1 MKKTM
6 IFALSAIMMAAG
18 SVTMNAQEKVV
29 TLDQL
34 LKKNQQKEAPKT
46 EQKAEQKTTQKQA
59 AQKQTA
65 QKQKVAKEPKVKAAS
80 AGTSVGGF
88 STAYV
93 QWNFES
99 QKVKAGSSSTSESG
113 NSISGGF
120 SYAFGIAG
128 ATPLYLEPG
137 VALKYVWDKDDNW
150 KFNMLSLKVPVNV
163 VYSFAA
169 TENFNI
175 EPYAGVYLRGNLL
188 AKQKFEGNGGW
199 DDDDWD
205 DWDEWDDDYY
215 SDFDDDWETTYE
227 APSSS
232 VGSKDRDLFSK
243 DDMGDAAWKRIQLGM
258 QFGVR
263 ARINQKFM
271 IGIGYSMDLTN
282 ISKYSVLNTD
292 VTTKFYSIDIS
303 LGICF

>member
-46 EQKAEQKTTQKQA
+46 EKKAEQKTT
-59 AQKQTA
+59 QTA

-80 AGTSVGGF
+80 AGTSLGGF

-93 QWNFES
+93 QWNFETMKYS
-99 QKVKAGSSSTSESG
+99 KSGFSSSSSG

-137 VALKYVWDKDDNW
+137 VALKYVWDNNNGV
-150 KFNMLSLKVPVNV
+150 KFSMLSLKVPVNV

-175 EPYAGVYLRGNLL
+175 EPYAGIYLRGNLL

-205 DWDEWDDDYY
+205 DWDEWEDDDY

>member
-80 AGTSVGGF
+80 AGTSLGGF

-93 QWNFES
+93 QWNFETMKYS
-99 QKVKAGSSSTSESG
+99 KSGFSSSSSG

-188 AKQKFEGNGGW
+188 AKEKFETNGGW
-199 DDDDWD
+199 DDDWD
-205 DWDEWDDDYY
+205 DWDDWEDDY

-232 VGSKDRDLFSK
+232 GRSKDSVDLFSK
-243 DDMGDAAWKRIQLGM
+243 DDMGDDTWNRFQVGLQL
-258 QFGVR
+258 GVR

-271 IGIGYSMDLTN
+271 IGVGYSQDLSN
-282 ISKYSVLNTD
+282 ITD
-292 VTTKFYSIDIS
+292 NTKFHSFDIS

>member
-46 EQKAEQKTTQKQA
+46 EKKAEQKTT
-59 AQKQTA
+59 QTA

-80 AGTSVGGF
+80 AGTSLGGF

-93 QWNFES
+93 QWNFETMKYS
-99 QKVKAGSSSTSESG
+99 KSGFSSSSSG

-137 VALKYVWDKDDNW
+137 VALKYVWDNNNGV
-150 KFNMLSLKVPVNV
+150 KFSMLSLKVPVNV

-175 EPYAGVYLRGNLL
+175 EPYAGIYLRGNLL
-188 AKQKFEGNGGW
+188 AKEKFEGNGGW
-199 DDDDWD
+199 DDDWD
-205 DWDEWDDDYY
+205 DWDEWEDDYY

-232 VGSKDRDLFSK
+232 GRSKDSVDLFSK
-243 DDMGDAAWKRIQLGM
+243 DDMGDDTWNRFQVGLQL
-258 QFGVR
+258 GVR

-271 IGIGYSMDLTN
+271 IGVGYSQDLSN
-282 ISKYSVLNTD
+282 ITD
-292 VTTKFYSIDIS
+292 NTKFHSFDIS

>member
-46 EQKAEQKTTQKQA
+46 EKKAEQKTT
-59 AQKQTA
+59 QTA

-80 AGTSVGGF
+80 AGTSLGGF

-93 QWNFES
+93 QWNFETMKYS
-99 QKVKAGSSSTSESG
+99 KSGFSSSSSG

-137 VALKYVWDKDDNW
+137 VALKYVWDNNNGV
-150 KFNMLSLKVPVNV
+150 KFSMLSLKVPVNV

-188 AKQKFEGNGGW
+188 AKEKFEGNGGW
-199 DDDDWD
+199 DDDWD
-205 DWDEWDDDYY
+205 DWDEWEDDDY

-232 VGSKDRDLFSK
+232 GRSKDSVDLFSK
-243 DDMGDAAWKRIQLGM
+243 DDMGDDTWNRFQVGLQL
-258 QFGVR
+258 GVR

-271 IGIGYSMDLTN
+271 IGVGYSQDLSN
-282 ISKYSVLNTD
+282 ITD
-292 VTTKFYSIDIS
+292 NTKFHSFDIS

>member
-80 AGTSVGGF
+80 AGTSLGGF

-93 QWNFES
+93 QWNFETMKYS
-99 QKVKAGSSSTSESG
+99 KSGFSSSSSG

-120 SYAFGIAG
+120 NYAFGIAG

-137 VALKYVWDKDDNW
+137 VALKYVWDNNNGV
-150 KFNMLSLKVPVNV
+150 KFSMLSLKVPVNV

-175 EPYAGVYLRGNLL
+175 EPYAGIYLRGNLL
-188 AKQKFEGNGGW
+188 AKEKFEGNGGW

-205 DWDEWDDDYY
+205 DWDEWEDDDY
-215 SDFDDDWETTYE
+215 SDFDDDEDYYV

-232 VGSKDRDLFSK
+232 GRSKDSVDLFSK
-243 DDMGDAAWKRIQLGM
+243 DDMGDDTWNRFQVGL
-258 QFGVR
+258 QVGVR

-271 IGIGYSMDLTN
+271 IGVGYSQDLSN
-282 ISKYSVLNTD
+282 ITD
-292 VTTKFYSIDIS
+292 NTKFHSFDIS

>member
-1 MKKTM
+1 M

-59 AQKQTA
+59 AQKQ
-65 QKQKVAKEPKVKAAS
+65 KVAKEPKVKAAS
-80 AGTSVGGF
+80 AGTSLGGF

-93 QWNFES
+93 QWNFETMKYS
-99 QKVKAGSSSTSESG
+99 KSGFSSSSSG

-120 SYAFGIAG
+120 NYAFGIAG

-137 VALKYVWDKDDNW
+137 VALKYVWDNNNGV
-150 KFNMLSLKVPVNV
+150 KFSMLSLKVPVNV

-188 AKQKFEGNGGW
+188 AKEKFETNGGW
-199 DDDDWD
+199 DDDWD
-205 DWDEWDDDYY
+205 DWDEWEDDDY

-232 VGSKDRDLFSK
+232 GRSKDSVDLFSK
-243 DDMGDAAWKRIQLGM
+243 DDMGDDTWNRFQVGL
-258 QFGVR
+258 QVGVR

-271 IGIGYSMDLTN
+271 IGVGYSQDLSN
-282 ISKYSVLNTD
+282 ITD
-292 VTTKFYSIDIS
+292 NTKFHSFDIS

>member
-46 EQKAEQKTTQKQA
+46 EKKAEQKTT
-59 AQKQTA
+59 QTA

-80 AGTSVGGF
+80 AGTSLGGF

-93 QWNFES
+93 QWNFETMKYS
-99 QKVKAGSSSTSESG
+99 KSGFSSSSSG

-137 VALKYVWDKDDNW
+137 VALKYVWDNNNGV
-150 KFNMLSLKVPVNV
+150 KFSMLSLKVPVNV

-175 EPYAGVYLRGNLL
+175 EPYAGIYLRGNLL
-188 AKQKFEGNGGW
+188 AKEKFEGNGGW
-199 DDDDWD
+199 DDDWDDWD
-205 DWDEWDDDYY
+205 DWEDDY

-232 VGSKDRDLFSK
+232 GRSKDSVDLFSK
-243 DDMGDAAWKRIQLGM
+243 DDMGDDTWNRFQVGLQL
-258 QFGVR
+258 GVR

-271 IGIGYSMDLTN
+271 IGVGYSQDLSN
-282 ISKYSVLNTD
+282 ITD
-292 VTTKFYSIDIS
+292 NTKFHSFDIS